1 MLMKIRK
8 NQQKI
13 CKKLSSMI
21 GAFLYELT
29 FKNHNKNEI
38 YFVNSNVKL
47 SFALK

>member
-1 MLMKIRK
+1 MKIRK

-13 CKKLSSMI
+13 YKKLSSNH
-21 GAFLYELT
+21 GAFLYELI